1 MAGQW
6 PRVWCRSRYP
16 GQCSYFIQVSAA
28 GWRLDTEYGNIPLI
42 ISSHIQQNTP
52 HSGYGASSATYPQLR
67 SRSFSS
73 PDLVCEFAALQ
84 SAASSLCRLETPQHS
99 TSLHCTSVTL
109 SNKHHVVMLE
119 ETKIVPLV
127 QLLLRLVSLVFT
139 RAEETRR

>member
-1 MAGQW
+1 MLTFANLRLTSSASLHLSSVGQW

-52 HSGYGASSATYPQLR
+52 HSGYSASSATHPQLR

-84 SAASSLCRLETPQHS
+84 SAASSLCRLETSS
-99 TSLHCTSVTL
+99 THHFSTLHICYSEQQA
-109 SNKHHVVMLE
+109 SCG
-119 ETKIVPLV
+119 
-127 QLLLRLVSLVFT
+127 
-139 RAEETRR
+139 